1 MILSLSAFALMLY
14 VQKMIQ
20 KPKLTV
26 WGNSSVFVKNAHF
39 LWGDVGECGE
49 KCLTLAPNYILRC
62 NHAVRRK
69 HRGQNR

>member
-20 KPKLTV
+20 KPKSTV

-39 LWGDVGECGE
+39 FVGGCG
-49 KCLTLAPNYILRC
+49 
-62 NHAVRRK
+62 
-69 HRGQNR
+69 GMW